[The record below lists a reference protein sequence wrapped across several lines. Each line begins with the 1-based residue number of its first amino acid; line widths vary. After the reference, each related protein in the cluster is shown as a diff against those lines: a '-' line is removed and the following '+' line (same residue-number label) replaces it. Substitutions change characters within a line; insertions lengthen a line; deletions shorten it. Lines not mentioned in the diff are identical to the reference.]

1 VKDKNGHS
9 PAYMYYEE
17 EAGRRSGQSHDQGRG
32 SPNRREHRKAA
43 RLAGPAAVLGGSRVV
58 DEKISFKDPNGKH
71 LSGLFD
77 VSGGMITVTGPNG
90 RTKTAG
96 IEDSMLSPETLARVL
111 LLQLQQEERQ
121 DGVSQR
127 RIAAN
132 IAKLPELLRATN
144 RRGRLACR
152 ICSSAPPYHL

>member
-1 VKDKNGHS
+1 
-9 PAYMYYEE
+9 
-17 EAGRRSGQSHDQGRG
+17 
-32 SPNRREHRKAA
+32 
-43 RLAGPAAVLGGSRVV
+43 V

-96 IEDSMLSPETLARVL
+96 IVDSMLSPETLARVL

-132 IAKLPELLRATN
+132 IAKLPELLRATD